1 MFFPQ
6 ICGEDGGFR
15 QQNLSTSAFCFG
27 VLTRF
32 RKRSHIEP
40 ASCAGQIGIPKPKA
54 LRLPD
59 ARERNGQAAVAT
71 AVLANDES
79 TFWWNP
85 RRIHRKNVPHS
96 IHRNKDRSELWVP
109 GTAMEDSQLLMRLQQ
124 LLAEDP
130 NLGYRSAHAKLKEE
144 AAFQD
149 VAVKK
154 VQTALQQLK
163 APAPASAGAGP
174 GENLWTAASDG
185 DVARVDSLMA
195 LEGFTPS
202 SQDENG
208 YTPVMAAASWGHV
221 QMLSLLLQRQPSS
234 VLVAD
239 ADGDTAL
246 HHVAQA
252 TELEVLD

>member
-1 MFFPQ
+1 M
-6 ICGEDGGFR
+6 
-15 QQNLSTSAFCFG
+15 
-27 VLTRF
+27 LT
-32 RKRSHIEP
+32 
-40 ASCAGQIGIPKPKA
+40 
-54 LRLPD
+54 
-59 ARERNGQAAVAT
+59 
-71 AVLANDES
+71 
-79 TFWWNP
+79 
-85 RRIHRKNVPHS
+85 
-96 IHRNKDRSELWVP
+96 
-109 GTAMEDSQLLMRLQQ
+109 RLQQ

-130 NLGYRSAHAKLKEE
+130 HIGYRSAHAKLKEE
-144 AAFQD
+144 VAFQD

-163 APAPASAGAGP
+163 AAAAEAPGAGP

-185 DVARVDSLMA
+185 DLARVDSLMA

-221 QMLSLLLQRQPSS
+221 QLLSLLLQRQPSS

-252 TELEVLD
+252 TELEAEQLRPVLQVLLEAKADVSARNSEGKTCLDCCAMGAMVEGEEEEEPEINLTFLKIMEEMGIRP